1 MGKLT
6 KILLITVRADVGGGP
21 EHVFQLA
28 RTLMQKVDVYIAA
41 PSDDPY
47 WGKFLSLVGKDHLIE
62 IPHRKLTLNALI
74 QLYKFICAHDIKLIH
89 SHGKGA
95 GIYSRLIKIIRPKIK
110 VFHTLHGYHDG
121 TYSLLGKKLYA
132 AIERIFSKLTFK
144 IINVSQGEQKKFIGA
159 TGISENKCKVVYN
172 GVEIFDHISANI
184 CNGKKLKLCF
194 LARDDSQK
202 NVEEMEKIYKEAA
215 RLYGEDFLEI
225 DVYGILKESTYT
237 RFSKG
242 IFYKGAK
249 EGFKNI
255 LKNYDILLNTSRWEG
270 MPISVLEAM
279 SENVLVLATDV
290 VGNNDIITSGK
301 NGYLY
306 PLGDISKAC
315 FYLEKIYKNDGE
327 NEKIKRQAFYLVKEK
342 YSIAHMGEKIL
353 QLYGAAK

>member
-1 MGKLT
+1 MEKLT
-6 KILLITVRADVGGGP
+6 KVLLITVRADVGGGP

-47 WGKFLSLVGKDHLIE
+47 WGKFLSLVGKNRLVK
-62 IPHRKLTLNALI
+62 IPHRKFTLNAFI
-74 QLYKFICAHDIKLIH
+74 QLHKFIFANDIKLIH

-110 VFHTLHGYHDG
+110 VIHTLHGYHDG
-121 TYSLLGKKLYA
+121 TYPLLGKKLYA
-132 AIERIFSKLTFK
+132 VIERILSKLTFK
-144 IINVSQGEQKKFIGA
+144 IINVSQGEREKFLEA
-159 TGISENKCKVVYN
+159 TGVSKNKCQVIYN
-172 GVEIFDHISANI
+172 GVEVFEPILTNI
-184 CNGKKLKLCF
+184 YDEKKLKLCF

-202 NVEEMEKIYKEAA
+202 NVEEMEKIYKEAV

-237 RFSKG
+237 KFPKG

-249 EGFKNI
+249 EGLKNI
-255 LKNYDILLNTSRWEG
+255 LNNYDVLLNTSRWEG

-279 SENVLVLATDV
+279 SENVLVLATNV

-306 PLGDISKAC
+306 SLGNISEAC
-315 FYLEKIYKNDGE
+315 YFLEKIYKNDGE
-327 NEKIKRQAFYLVKEK
+327 NKQIKRQAFCLVKEK
-342 YSIAHMGEKIL
+342 YSITHMGEKIL